1 MHLSVLLACYRIHV
15 AWSFTNWRD
24 KRRLERLRP
33 RVQGSLWDE
42 AWDKLP
48 LLWGFSPE
56 EENALEDMTLLFLHQ
71 KTLEGAAGLEITE
84 EMGLMVG
91 LQACLPV
98 LHLGLDWYRDWVSV
112 ILYPDEFVPER
123 EWVDEAGVVWVS
135 HEPHTGEA
143 WERGPVILSWS
154 EVAAGS
160 VLDGV
165 NVVLHE
171 FAHKLDMLDGVANG
185 HPPLHRDMSNA
196 RWAEVF
202 SDAYGDFSRRVDAG
216 EETDIDPYAAESPG
230 EFFAVFTEA
239 FFELPD
245 VLKDEY
251 PALYEQMSAFY
262 RQDPLTRLTAAG
274 VLGEPP
280 PETPEGGQS

>member
-1 MHLSVLLACYRIHV
+1 M
-15 AWSFTNWRD
+15 WSFTDWRD
-24 KRRLERLRP
+24 QRLLEQLRP
-33 RVQGSLWDE
+33 RYPDALWDQV
-42 AWDKLP
+42 WDKLP
-48 LLWGFSPE
+48 LIWGFAE
-56 EENALEDMTLLFLHQ
+56 ADARMLEDMALLFLHR
-71 KTLEGAAGLEITE
+71 KSIEGAADLEITD
-84 EMGLMVG
+84 EMRLMVG

-98 LHLGLDWYRDWVSV
+98 LRLGLDWYRDWVSV

-135 HEPHTGEA
+135 REPHTGEA

-185 HPPLHRDMSNA
+185 HPPLHPGMSDSA
-196 RWAEVF
+196 WAEAF
-202 SDAYGDFSRRVDAG
+202 SSAFRDFGGRVEAG
-216 EETDIDPYAAESPG
+216 EETDIDPYGAESPG
-230 EFFAVFTEA
+230 EFFAVLTEA

-245 VLKDEY
+245 VLGEEY
-251 PALYEQMSAFY
+251 PAVYGQMAAFY
-262 RQDPLTRLTAAG
+262 RQDPLTRLRAAG
-274 VLGEPP
+274 VLDDTPP
-280 PETPEGGQS
+280 SETGGHSK